1 MKLNKKIDFNY
12 NNDLGAPLAT
22 CVISYNNVFFVG
34 EAKCH
39 PDDMDFASERT
50 GLCIAEARANI
61 KLMTYIR
68 DTTIKPALAT
78 LRHLQ
83 RNMESSK
90 NYNPKSYEAK
100 MVRGQLRSLEKDLAV
115 ANNDIA
121 EEKQY
126 LKEYIQKK
134 DEFYKKM
141 RAKRQ

>member
-1 MKLNKKIDFNY
+1 MKVNKKIDFNY
-12 NNDLGAPLAT
+12 SDFDKPTAT
-22 CVISYNNVFFVG
+22 CIITYNNVSFVG
-34 EAKCH
+34 EAQCH

-61 KLMTYIR
+61 KLMTYVR
-68 DTTIKPALAT
+68 DTTIKPALAV

-83 RNMESSK
+83 GNMESSK
-90 NYNPKSYEAK
+90 HYNPKSYEAK
-100 MVRGQLRSLEKDLAV
+100 MVRSQIRQLEKDLAT

-121 EEKQY
+121 EEKKY